1 MSNHGHGHRSTEEMI
16 DLLLSPDR
24 AERLDPL
31 SVLSLSPVNPGETVA
46 DVGCGPGYF
55 TLPLAKFLFSG
66 KVYALDTDQEMLEAC
81 RRRLDE
87 ARMSNVETLLCQEY
101 EFPVEAGILDG
112 VLVAFVAHH
121 PEDRV
126 RFSGFNQTA
135 AVAPGLVFRAGVAGR
150 RDGIGPPAGA
160 PDRTGG
166 VGGFGALRGIP
177 DHHPAQP
184 EQRTLHHD
192 PAQHPEV
199 FDG

>member
-1 MSNHGHGHRSTEEMI
+1 MSSHGHGHRSTEEMI
-16 DLLLSPDR
+16 ELLLSPDR

-121 PEDRV
+121 PEDRGPV
-126 RFSGFNQTA
+126 PGFNQTA

-150 RDGIGPPAGA
+150 RDGVGPAAGE

-166 VGGFGALRGIP
+166 VGGLGALRGIP

-184 EQRTLHHD
+184 ERRTLHHD
-192 PAQHPEV
+192 AAQHLRTL
-199 FDG
+199 

>member
-1 MSNHGHGHRSTEEMI
+1 MSSHGHGHRSTEEMI
-16 DLLLSPDR
+16 ELLLSPDR

-101 EFPVEAGILDG
+101 EFPLEAGILDG

-126 RFSGFNQTA
+126 RFLDSIKRLLLPRGWCF
-135 AVAPGLVFRAGVAGR
+135 VLEWRAEETES
-150 RDGIGPPAGA
+150 GPPLERRIA
-160 PDRTGG
+160 PEELAASARS
-166 VGGFGALRGIP
+166 VGFRITTQRNLNDEHYIMTLRNT
-177 DHHPAQP
+177 QS
-184 EQRTLHHD
+184 
-192 PAQHPEV
+192 V
-199 FDG
+199 